1 MKPPYEITQSILN
14 LYGQINEALGF
25 CKTLLL
31 IKPEARLRKENR
43 IKTIHSSLAIEGNT
57 LDIEHVTAIIDNM
70 HVIGPQ
76 KDILEVK
83 NAILAY
89 DNLPS
94 YDPYS
99 IQDFL
104 KAHGIFMQ
112 GLVKHPGHF
121 RTSQVGI
128 LKGTEVA
135 HIAPSYTMV
144 PGLMQDLFDYINH
157 DTDLDIIK
165 SCVFHYEMEFIHP
178 FEDGNGRMGRFWQ
191 TRLLMMSNPIF
202 EFVPIEKMI
211 KDHQEDYYNVLG
223 QSDASGSS
231 TTFIE
236 FMLHTINASLR
247 ETIEATKA
255 LNNDYKRRTENA
267 LSILEGWFDRKAY
280 MKVCKDISSATA
292 SRDLKQLLNEHRI
305 ESSGS
310 GRMMKYHKYG

>member
-1 MKPPYEITQSILN
+1 M
-14 LYGQINEALGF
+14 
-25 CKTLLL
+25 
-31 IKPEARLRKENR
+31 
-43 IKTIHSSLAIEGNT
+43 AIEGNT
-57 LDIEHVTAIIDNM
+57 LDIKQVSAIIDNAR
-70 HVIGPQ
+70 VIGPQ

-94 YDPYS
+94 YDPYA

-104 KAHGIFMQ
+104 KAHAVFME
-112 GLVKHPGHF
+112 GLVKYPGHF

-128 LKGTEVA
+128 LKGPEVA
-135 HIAPSYTMV
+135 HIAPSHTMV
-144 PGLMQDLFDYINH
+144 PGLMRDFFDYINR
-157 DTDLDIIK
+157 DADLDIIK

-191 TRLLMMSNPIF
+191 TRLLMTNNPIF
-202 EFVPIEKMI
+202 EFVPLEKMI
-211 KDHQEDYYNVLG
+211 RDRQEDYYDVLA

-231 TTFIE
+231 TVFIE
-236 FMLHTINASLR
+236 FMLRTINASLR

-255 LNNDYKRRTENA
+255 LNIDYKKRAENA
-267 LSILEGWFDRKAY
+267 LLALEGWFDRKAY
-280 MKVCKDISSATA
+280 MRACKDISSATA

-310 GRMMKYHKYG
+310 GRMTKYKKLRG